1 MTSVRRNQTPLLHQL
16 RFDIRKPGWN
26 LLKGRERVA
35 SRPTCNCQTARCQF
49 STEGIVAVDEKFELR
64 ILCRSEAR
72 VNEVQV
78 YYATH
83 LPTASTLAECLHEI
97 GNLFFQLAF
106 FCECRG
112 SGAPIFPR
120 GSDAVIPADDTAYFL
135 SLTQD
140 QIGLRRHINQNIINR
155 IRHPVERHCHLEYV
169 YILSSSLDDM
179 VKIGV
184 SGDHPERRLSGITQC
199 YPNAVLV
206 AYTVRIPYAYRV
218 EQLAHAELA
227 LWRVVHACGRCYT
240 NHREWFK
247 VSPKMAMRVVLH
259 WAKWIGSQ
267 PYDNK
272 GALDVAWMRILDGR
286 HLSRLRPATEDEPTD
301 NQISKEADRERIR
314 EAGSED
320 IGDADPGGSKE
331 EDWGTW
337 TTLRP
342 SERREDFSTEVD
354 MNICSEKVSPFVRE
368 FYRSVLER
376 IR

>member
-1 MTSVRRNQTPLLHQL
+1 
-16 RFDIRKPGWN
+16 
-26 LLKGRERVA
+26 
-35 SRPTCNCQTARCQF
+35 
-49 STEGIVAVDEKFELR
+49 VDEKFELR

-83 LPTASTLAECLHEI
+83 LPAASTLAECLHEV

-106 FCECRG
+106 FCECTG
-112 SGAPIFPR
+112 SGAPVFPG

-135 SLTQD
+135 SLAQD
-140 QIGLRRHINQNIINR
+140 PIGLRRHINQNIINR

-184 SGDHPERRLSGITQC
+184 SRDHPERRLSGITQC
-199 YPNAVLV
+199 YPDAVLV

-227 LWRVVHACGRCYT
+227 LRRVVHACGRCYT
-240 NHREWFK
+240 NHREWFQ
-247 VSPKMAMRVVLH
+247 VSPEIAMRVVLH

-272 GALDVAWMRILDGR
+272 GALDVAWMRILDRR
-286 HLSRLRPATEDEPTD
+286 HLSRLRPAIENEPTD
-301 NQISKEADRERIR
+301 NQSSKEADLGRIR
-314 EAGSED
+314 DADSED
-320 IGDADPGGSKE
+320 IGDADLGDSKG

-337 TTLRP
+337 TLLRL
-342 SERREDFSTEVD
+342 SEGREDFSAEVD

-376 IR
+376 LH